1 MKKKAIE
8 KIPYLTLKK
17 LSRKKDV
24 EYIGVTALVEVAGE
38 TMLMLEV
45 YRNAKGCKETPRSQ
59 GDGR

>member
-45 YRNAKGCKETPRSQ
+45 YRNAKGCKETPRARVMV
-59 GDGR
+59 G